1 MNLLSLL
8 RTAPE
13 ALLGRADRKL
23 IAWGTAR
30 FADRALEQEYH
41 NHLIEHELPKERF
54 INLFGIGLYVV
65 FGFLDILS
73 FKENLAPVLVLR
85 WGICTPLAL
94 ALILLTFRQPFKQ
107 HFQFVTAAIMAIGS
121 LSVVWMIASLPIGG
135 PPYIIGILTVFIFYS
150 CITRVYFVLATSI
163 FLTVLTTY
171 AITITVISPKS
182 AVEISSGIFFMFT
195 IAVISFMTSY
205 MQEIR
210 ARVLFHK
217 SRQRELDAAYI
228 KELLIEATAADQ
240 SKINFLS
247 VLSHE
252 LRTPLH
258 QIIGFC
264 EVSMKRANETG
275 ESEMQEFLTQIHTS
289 AHKLLSQIAKMLRY
303 ADATAGKI
311 RYHVEKCPVSELVES
326 ICVQAEG
333 KAETNDITVKVGEM
347 EAATL
352 LVDPMNASYALGH
365 IVENAINA
373 SKHGSEVIINGRKE
387 AGGGYLL
394 EVRDFGVGMTP
405 EKINLALEPFSQL
418 ETFRT
423 RSSEGV
429 GLGLALARKILNDQH
444 AEIMLASEP
453 GAGTTVSV
461 RFAPTAAG
469 HEEQKDAA

>member
-1 MNLLSLL
+1 VNLLSLL

-311 RYHVEKCPVSELVES
+311 RYHVEKCPVSELIES
-326 ICVQAEG
+326 VCVQAES
-333 KAETNDITVKVGEM
+333 KAESSSVAITVGDV
-347 EAATL
+347 APATL
-352 LVDPMNASYALGH
+352 CVDPMNASYALGH

-373 SKHGSEVIINGRKE
+373 SKEGSQIIISGRKE
-387 AGGGYLL
+387 ADGDYLL
-394 EVRDFGVGMTP
+394 EVRDFGIGMTA
-405 EKINLALEPFSQL
+405 EKISMALAPFAQVES
-418 ETFRT
+418 FRT

-429 GLGLALARKILNDQH
+429 GLGLALARKILNDQD
-444 AEIMLASEP
+444 AEITLDSEP
-453 GAGTTVSV
+453 GRGTTVRIKFVAGECS
-461 RFAPTAAG
+461 RGERRAA
-469 HEEQKDAA
+469 A